1 MGCGSSTSAHAIHS
15 PGVNVVPMKND
26 FKQAAIEEMTDDA
39 RSKNS
44 TPVNINNGELGETVE
59 TSQTPTGH
67 TVSPETPS
75 DTTSS
80 PKMLPTTPRQIM
92 ASPAKFQ
99 PLDVDS
105 LQLPTQEPESFIPHW
120 ERDAPLSALG
130 SRSGTNS
137 QRPQAEAGK
146 IKIYQTAAQKR
157 LAAENK
163 KKRQSDSPTSAKTL
177 PPVAGPRSALPPLK
191 ERKKKSCKS
200 SAAADHSLPLAPD
213 AKKGFCMDVNISELT

>member
-1 MGCGSSTSAHAIHS
+1 
-15 PGVNVVPMKND
+15 MKND
-26 FKQAAIEEMTDDA
+26 FKQAAFEDSDDA

-44 TPVNINNGELGETVE
+44 TPVNINNGELGET
-59 TSQTPTGH
+59 SQSPTGH
-67 TVSPETPS
+67 TVGSETPR
-75 DTTSS
+75 DTMPS
-80 PKMLPTTPRQIM
+80 PKMSPTTPRQIV

-120 ERDAPLSALG
+120 ERDAPLPALG

-146 IKIYQTAAQKR
+146 IKIYQTATQKR

-163 KKRQSDSPTSAKTL
+163 KKRQSDSSPPSAKLL
-177 PPVAGPRSALPPLK
+177 PLVAGPRSALPPLK
-191 ERKKKSCKS
+191 ERKKKSSIS